1 MNALTRAELLKLRST
16 RMLPWL
22 LLATLA
28 MVVVT
33 VAFSVP
39 TANARD
45 NPLSHVEP
53 TLLARVVGVSFGGAF
68 PR

>member
-1 MNALTRAELLKLRST
+1 
-16 RMLPWL
+16 MLPWL